1 MIIKYFDFMKKTSF
15 YFTCLLL
22 ATLTLVSCK
31 KGGVKGIKTDNF
43 SNGKAGEVI
52 LILDKKY
59 ASETVQNYLDEF
71 LSQPQPAL
79 NQEESMFDVLH
90 FENKDFT
97 PQFQRHRSVIQFDI
111 NSNYASNTF
120 TVEENVWAKPQVHI
134 YLRGNNMDSLTL
146 LFMQHEDEVLNALYV
161 NDLKRVQYFYTTNND
176 AYIEKKIKDKF
187 GIYMTVPNTY
197 KIALDTADFM
207 WLRFKT
213 VRNDRFII
221 IYKTSGNDLSKE
233 GLIAA
238 RNEKTQAYIPGAVKG
253 AHPVVAEVA
262 PFPLYQTNIAVGNNT
277 GAELRGLWECVGDY
291 MGGPF
296 YNYSFMDKSG
306 ENVISVGGFVYAPEE
321 EKRDYLREVEAIVKS
336 VK

>member
-1 MIIKYFDFMKKTSF
+1 MKIK
-15 YFTCLLL
+15 
-22 ATLTLVSCK
+22 V
-31 KGGVKGIKTDNF
+31 DNF

-59 ASETVQNYLDEF
+59 TPEITQNYIIEF
-71 LSQPQPAL
+71 LTQPQPAL
-79 NQEESMFDVLH
+79 NQEEPMFNVLC

-97 PQFQRHRSVIQFDI
+97 PQFQRHRSIIQFDM
-111 NSNYASNTF
+111 NPNFASNTF
-120 TVEENVWAKPQVHI
+120 TIENNVWARPQVHI

-146 LFMQHEDEVLNALYV
+146 LFMQHEDEILNALYD
-161 NDLKRVQYFYTTNND
+161 NDLKRVQYYASSNND
-176 AYIEKKIKDKF
+176 PLIEKKIKEKF
-187 GIYMTVPNTY
+187 DINMTIPGTY
-197 KIALDTADFM
+197 NVAREEEDFM

-213 VRNDRFII
+213 IRNDRFII

-253 AHPVVAEVA
+253 AYSIVADVQ
-262 PFPLYQTNIAVGNNT
+262 PFPLYNASVTVGSNQ
-277 GAELRGLWECVGDY
+277 GAELRGLWECVGDK

-296 YNYSFMDKSG
+296 YNYSFLDKTG
-306 ENVISVGGFVYAPEE
+306 ENVLSIGGFVYAPEE